1 MSNKSWFE
9 EKIEILGND
18 VEFLTEEKILE
29 FTERVVLEMGKKNI
43 TRVQLA
49 NALGSSKPFV
59 SKLLKGNANMTVKT
73 MVAVAHAL
81 GCNLHLDLYPK
92 GFKARTFSVSPDFTP
107 VEIDYTDLELHDACA
122 A

>member
-9 EKIEILGND
+9 EKIELLGND

-29 FTERVVLEMGKKNI
+29 FTERVLVEMEKKNI

-49 NALGSSKPFV
+49 TSLGNSKPFV
-59 SKLLKGNANMTVKT
+59 TKLLKGNANMTVKT

-92 GFKARTFSVSPDFTP
+92 GFKAKTFSVSQNFTP
-107 VEIDYTDLELHDACA
+107 VEIDYSALELHDACA